1 MNTRSCNK
9 WTAAVL
15 TLATGIGCLLPAVP
29 TSASRRSE
37 RTWRYLT
44 YGAGALTG
52 YGIARGKGGLA
63 LLGAAGTAYS
73 YSRWRR
79 DIRNRHRWE
88 RGRRSTRY
96 TRYHRRRHYR

>member
-15 TLATGIGCLLPAVP
+15 TLAIAITCLLPAVP
-29 TSASRRSE
+29 ASASRRSE

-52 YGIARGKGGLA
+52 YGIVRGKGGLA

-79 DIRNRHRWE
+79 DVRNRHRWE
-88 RGRRSTRY
+88 RGRR
-96 TRYHRRRHYR
+96 YHRRGHYR